1 MITYAIA
8 DNKRPNRYYYG
19 IGTAV
24 STDPKDKGIILSL
37 KDSHLNSETRV
48 YLSID
53 ELNKLITH
61 LSKKTGELS
70 GQSL

>member
-1 MITYAIA
+1 MITYPIA

-37 KDSHLNSETRV
+37 KDSHSMTETRAYIPV
-48 YLSID
+48 S
-53 ELNKLITH
+53 ELDSLIAN
-61 LSKKTGELS
+61 LLKYKKQL
-70 GQSL
+70 Q